1 LVLFLT
7 IAVFMA
13 TALAVL
19 ALYWFLES
27 RRESLPQRLKEISE
41 APSETGSSWS
51 DAVGSRFA
59 DVLRRLNVLE
69 RFRRKSRIQDE
80 IVAMVTSEQSA
91 GIRLQLIQAGFR
103 NPKAF
108 QIYFG
113 IRAALPAF
121 LFLVGVVLGKSMGM
135 ENQKIFLLSALGLL
149 FGFLF
154 PIAFVRWK
162 IRKRQEEITDHLPD
176 ALDLLV
182 VCVEAGLGLNA
193 SFVKIAE
200 EFKLSSPTL
209 SEEFDIVNR
218 EMVAGKPRVDALRSL
233 ADRTGVEEVK
243 SLVAMLIQTE
253 KLGTSLAQSLRVHS
267 DSLRT
272 KRSQRAEEAAAKT
285 TIKLVFPLVF
295 LLFPALFVVILG
307 PGMIQIA
314 KVLFP
319 VMLGNR

>member
-7 IAVFMA
+7 IAVFTA
-13 TALAVL
+13 TALGVL
-19 ALYWFLES
+19 AIYWLIES

-41 APSETGSSWS
+41 PPNATESSWS
-51 DAVGSRFA
+51 EKIGSRFSG
-59 DVLRRLNVLE
+59 VLE
-69 RFRRKSRIQDE
+69 RFKRKSRIQDD
-80 IVAMVTSEQSA
+80 IVAMVTSEGST
-91 GIRLQLIQAGFR
+91 GIKLQLIQAGFR
-103 NPKAF
+103 HPGSF
-108 QIYFG
+108 QIYFWV
-113 IRAALPAF
+113 RVVLPAS
-121 LFLVGVVLGKSMGM
+121 LFLLAIFFAKSMGM
-135 ENQKIFLLSALGLL
+135 ENQKAFFLGILGLF
-149 FGFLF
+149 FGILF

-162 IRKRQEEITDHLPD
+162 IRKRQEEITDYLPD

-193 SFVKIAE
+193 AFVKISE
-200 EFKLSSPTL
+200 EFKLSCPTL
-209 SEEFDIVNR
+209 SDEFDIVNR
-218 EMVAGKPRVDALRSL
+218 EMVAGKPRIEALRSL
-233 ADRTGVEEVK
+233 SDRTGVEEVK

-272 KRSQRAEEAAAKT
+272 KRRQRAEEAAAKT

-307 PGMIQIA
+307 PGLIQIA

-319 VMLGNR
+319 VLTGNQ